1 MAAAGPDVS
10 KLAMIAL
17 YPTREEANAIAFE
30 GGAEAEKMHVT
41 MVFLGEV
48 ADVDMKAA
56 ARAVGSVSGST
67 APLSGVVGGI
77 GMFANGGDGFPQ
89 LALPDVVG
97 LAKMRTDLIDKLAEE
112 NITTASEHDWVPHLT
127 LAYVEEP
134 GLPDLSVLGSKLT
147 FDQLSLVVADERK
160 DFPLDPE
167 GSSDDEHRMSVLSRS
182 EQRRKALLL
191 SKGKA

>member
-1 MAAAGPDVS
+1 
-10 KLAMIAL
+10 MIAL
-17 YPTREEANAIAFE
+17 YPTEEEANALALAD
-30 GGAEAEKMHVT
+30 GNPAETLHTT

-77 GMFANGGDGFPQ
+77 GMFADGGDGFPQ

-112 NITTASEHDWVPHLT
+112 NITTASEHDWVPHMT

-134 GLPDLSVLGSKLT
+134 ELPDLSVLGSKLT
-147 FDQLSLVVADERK
+147 FNQLSLVVNDVRK
-160 DFPLDPE
+160 DFPLDPQ
-167 GSSDDEHRMSVLSRS
+167 GSSDDVHRGAHSLSRAD
-182 EQRRKALLL
+182 QRRAALRDEKLMRAL
-191 SKGKA
+191 APPERRL